1 MKQYFEIVDVSARK
15 VMDLALNPTVEVEV
29 TLDDGTVGRASAPSG
44 MQNAKDVSIAVDNV
58 NMEIAEALIAM
69 NALEQ
74 VALDALMLE
83 IDMAE
88 DASRL
93 GANAVLA
100 ASLACAKAAA
110 ASSGLSLYNYIG
122 GVNARAIP
130 KVVKE
135 GDAVCLSSYATL
147 SRFMEAASARR
158 AEGKKL
164 IISAGSGE
172 TEDPILADI
181 AVALNAD
188 GIITSSS
195 AVINQLMRIEEELY
209 DMQ

>member
-15 VMDLALNPTVEVEV
+15 ILDLAFNPAVEVEV
-29 TLDDGTVGRASAPSG
+29 TLDDGTVGRASAPAG
-44 MQNAKDVSIAVDNV
+44 MKNAKDVSIAVDNV

-74 VALDALMLE
+74 LSVDALMLE
-83 IDMAE
+83 IDMSE

-93 GANAVLA
+93 GANAVFA

-122 GVNARAIP
+122 GIGAGRIP
-130 KVVKE
+130 EVLRE
-135 GDAVCLSSYATL
+135 GDALCLSDYATL
-147 SRFMEAASARR
+147 SQVMAAASARR
-158 AEGKKL
+158 AEGKEL
-164 IISAGSGE
+164 IVSAGSGE
-172 TEDPILADI
+172 TEDPALADI

-188 GIITSSS
+188 GIITASS
-195 AVINQLMRIEEELY
+195 AVVNQLMRIEEELL
-209 DMQ
+209 

>member
-29 TLDDGTVGRASAPSG
+29 TLDDGTVGRSSAPSG
-44 MQNAKDVSIAVDNV
+44 MRNKKDVSIAVDNV

-74 VALDALMLE
+74 VSVDALMLE
-83 IDMAE
+83 IDMSE
-88 DASRL
+88 DALRL
-93 GANAVLA
+93 GANAVLS

-122 GVNARAIP
+122 GVNARVIP
-130 KVVKE
+130 KVVE
-135 GDAVCLSSYATL
+135 SGDALCLSSFATL
-147 SRFMEAASARR
+147 SQFMEAASARR

-172 TEDPILADI
+172 TEDPVLADI

-195 AVINQLMRIEEELY
+195 AVLNQLMRIEEELF
-209 DMQ
+209 DVQ